1 MMSDVRKILE
11 KEDEKDNILFVQ
23 KQFQKFEMLTEKRV
37 QIVKTVIHR
46 QPSSIREL
54 AIFLHRDIKNVFDDV
69 KVLNDMG
76 MIKLIRI
83 GRRQQP
89 VVKRK
94 FIVISFE

>member
-1 MMSDVRKILE
+1 MIHDVKKILE
-11 KEDEKDNILFVQ
+11 KENDNDNVLFVQ
-23 KQFQKFEMLTEKRV
+23 KQFHKFEMLTEKRV

-46 QPSSIREL
+46 QPGSIREL
-54 AIFLHRDIKNVFDDV
+54 AEFLHRDVKNVFDDLR
-69 KVLNDMG
+69 VLDNMG